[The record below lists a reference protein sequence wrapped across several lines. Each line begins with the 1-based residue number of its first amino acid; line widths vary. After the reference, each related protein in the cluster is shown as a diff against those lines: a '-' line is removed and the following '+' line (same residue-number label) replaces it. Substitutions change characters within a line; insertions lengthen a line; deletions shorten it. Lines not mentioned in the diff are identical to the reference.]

1 MSSIANILKQV
12 DLPESDTPAL
22 DAEIL
27 LCHVLGK
34 ERVYLY
40 TWPEKELEPCQLS
53 EFEAL
58 LARRQKGEPVAYIT
72 GLREFW
78 SLPLKVNESTLIPRP
93 DTERLVEVALDAFS
107 NSIYL
112 YTPLNVVD
120 LGTGT
125 GAIALALASECPD
138 WKVMGVDQSEDAVNL
153 AKENAQLN
161 HLERVQFQVGSWCED
176 LPHNCFDLIISN
188 PPYIVEAD
196 PHLSQGDVRFEPLS
210 ALVSPENGLLDIV
223 QIARQSSLCL
233 KSNGWLMVE
242 HGFEQASAVRQ
253 IFKGYGYSAV
263 SSYQDLSGND
273 RVTVACWKG
282 TPGKVSKI

>member
-1 MSSIANILKQV
+1 MSSITNCLKQV

-34 ERVYLY
+34 ERAYLY
-40 TWPEKELEPCQLS
+40 TWPEKELESCQLS

-78 SLPLKVNESTLIPRP
+78 SLPLKVNASTLIPRP
-93 DTERLVEVALDAFS
+93 DTERLVEVALDTFS
-107 NSIYL
+107 DSISL
-112 YTPLNVVD
+112 NTPLNVVD

-125 GAIALALASECPD
+125 GAIALALASERPN
-138 WKVMGVDQSEDAVNL
+138 WKVLGLDQSEAAVNL

-161 HLERVQFQVGSWCED
+161 HLEYVQFQSGSWCEG
-176 LPHNCFDLIISN
+176 LPHNHFDLIISN

-223 QIARQSSLCL
+223 QIAQQSSLCL
-233 KSNGWLMVE
+233 KTGGWLMVE
-242 HGFEQASAVRQ
+242 HGFEQAGAVRQ
-253 IFKGYGYSAV
+253 IFKGYGYSEV

-282 TPGKVSKI
+282 SSDKENKV

>member
-1 MSSIANILKQV
+1 MTSIANILKQV

-40 TWPEKELEPCQLS
+40 TWPEKELEPDQLS
-53 EFEAL
+53 EFEGL
-58 LARRQKGEPVAYIT
+58 IDRRQNGEPIAYIT

-78 SLPLKVNESTLIPRP
+78 SLPLKVNTSTLIPRP

-107 NSIYL
+107 DSISL
-112 YTPLNVVD
+112 NTPLNIVD

-125 GAIALALASECPD
+125 GAIALALGSECPD
-138 WKVMGVDQSEDAVNL
+138 WNILGVDQSEDAVDL
-153 AKENAQLN
+153 AKDNAQLN
-161 HLERVQFQVGSWCED
+161 NLEQVQFQTGSWCEG
-176 LPHNCFDLIISN
+176 LPHNHFDLIISN

-223 QIARQSSLCL
+223 QIAQQSSLCL
-233 KSNGWLMVE
+233 KTGGWLMVE
-242 HGFEQASAVRQ
+242 HGFEQAGAVRQ

-282 TPGKVSKI
+282 RPEKDSKV